1 MPVDRYAAFSRAPSL
16 PATSVQEIVPDD
28 AADIDHVSLALNV
41 ATPGNVRVTT
51 LDGDVIPLEIDTLCV
66 HGDTPNAPRIA
77 QQLREALESAGVE
90 VRAFV

>member
-28 AADIDHVSLALNV
+28 AADIAHVSLALNV

-51 LDGDVIPLEIDTLCV
+51 LDGDVADVEV
-66 HGDTPNAPRIA
+66 A
-77 QQLREALESAGVE
+77 AGVAFPLR
-90 VRAFV
+90 VSRVWATGTTATGIRALY